1 MKIKFAKSFFKLSL
15 LFCSTLA
22 MSGCYNLATSKA
34 TPGLRPSGGA
44 DTSYVVG
51 VIGVSQESQF
61 RPNEQRLH
69 LRMKGAKDWALI
81 RMKQEPTGSTPFDIE
96 EGGRG
101 VGSLFALALKPGDYE
116 IYYMRL
122 QSGGSQMWSKR
133 EFSVPFSI
141 EAGKAFYIGDFRSSC
156 LSRSLARGQCHFL
169 YDSRIERDKPLLMKK
184 FPYLPAIQ
192 QLQLQ
197 DFSDAFP
204 FIVESNTALRP

>member
-1 MKIKFAKSFFKLSL
+1 MNIKRVEVVFRGL
-15 LFCSTLA
+15 LLCYC
-22 MSGCYNLATSKA
+22 MVVVSGCYNLATSKA
-34 TPGLRPSGGA
+34 TPGLRPIGAA

-69 LRMKGAKDWALI
+69 LRLKGAKDWALL

-116 IYYMRL
+116 IFYMRL
-122 QSGGSQMWSKR
+122 QSGGSQIWSKR

-156 LSRSLARGQCHFL
+156 LSRSLERGQCHFL
-169 YDSRIERDKPLLMKK
+169 YDNRFERDEPLLRKK
-184 FPYLPAIQ
+184 FPHLPDIKE
-192 QLQLQ
+192 LRIE
-197 DFSDAFP
+197 DFSDAYP
-204 FIVESNTALRP
+204 FIVGSKSALRP

>member
-1 MKIKFAKSFFKLSL
+1 MKIKCAKNFFKASL
-15 LFCSTLA
+15 LCCGMLV

-34 TPGLRPSGGA
+34 TPGLRPTGTA
-44 DTSYVVG
+44 DASYVVG

-81 RMKQEPTGSTPFDIE
+81 RMKQEPTGRTPFDIE

-122 QSGGSQMWSKR
+122 QSGGSQIWSKR

-156 LSRSLARGQCHFL
+156 ISRSLAKGQCHFL
-169 YDSRIERDKPLLMKK
+169 YESRFERDEPLLRKQ
-184 FPYLPAIQ
+184 FPHLPSIQ
-192 QLQLQ
+192 LLKLK
-197 DFSDAFP
+197 DFVGAFP
-204 FIVESNTALRP
+204 FIIESSTALRP